1 MKMLVAIDGST
12 QSMRAIE
19 ALAHFKP
26 PEELTLVHAL
36 TLTELDHPMI
46 KSAVRDQVRDEIE
59 KKLRQE
65 GNALLSKM
73 AQELPKD
80 FGPAQQVHQIGSPAE
95 VILETAQ
102 SAQPDMIML
111 GARGIGRM
119 KELMLGSVSHRTV
132 LQAPCSTFIMKGS
145 LPLLQRILLPLEGE
159 EDAQLALQF
168 LATHPFRESVEI
180 QLMKVWPQ
188 PQTPWPITLEQSNVL
203 EEHALAYAQDELDA
217 LAKKVGTIGYPAT
230 SYVGL
235 GDPSY
240 AIIEQQRANQADIIM
255 MGSHGRR
262 GLSRFLLGSVSHSV
276 LHEATCPVLIIRE
289 IQYAPK

>member
-1 MKMLVAIDGST
+1 MKLLVAIDSST
-12 QSMRAIE
+12 QSMAVID

-36 TLTELDHPMI
+36 TLPEIDHPMI
-46 KSAVRDQVRDEIE
+46 TSDVRDQVRDDIE

-65 GNALLSKM
+65 GNALLAKT

-80 FGPAQQVHQIGSPAE
+80 FEPAQQVHQVGSPAE

-102 SAQPDMIML
+102 SAQPDMIVL
-111 GARGIGRM
+111 GARGIGRV

-132 LQAPCSTFIMKGS
+132 LHAPCSIFIMKGS
-145 LPLLQRILLPLEGE
+145 LPSLQRVLLPLEGE

-180 QLMKVWPQ
+180 QLMKIWPQ
-188 PQTPWPITLEQSNVL
+188 PQTPWPLTLEQNKLL
-203 EEHALAYAQDELDA
+203 EEHAITHAQEHLDELSRQ
-217 LAKKVGTIGYPAT
+217 LGTMGYIAT

-240 AIIEQQRANQADIIM
+240 AIIEQQRANQADMIM

-276 LHEATCPVLIIRE
+276 LHEATCPVLILRE
-289 IQYAPK
+289 GQYAPK